1 MTLNEG
7 AKAIAGH
14 GESGVGRRGNRWRI
28 AGWSAATLLL
38 LLPLVA
44 MQFTDKVVWDV
55 ADFAVAGAL
64 LVGAGVTLELAA
76 RRTGNGAYR
85 AAVGVA
91 LGAAVILVWVNGAV
105 GVIRSE
111 SNDANL
117 MYGGV
122 LAVGVIGALIARF
135 RPHGMARAL
144 LATALAQALVA
155 VIALI
160 AGLGST
166 GPIWP
171 RDILMLTGFYVA
183 LWLGSAS
190 LFQKAARGEAERG
203 AA

>member
-1 MTLNEG
+1 MTVNEG

-14 GESGVGRRGNRWRI
+14 GDSGVGRRGNRWRI

-44 MQFTDKVVWDV
+44 MHFTDEVVWDV

-105 GVIRSE
+105 GVIGSE

-166 GPIWP
+166 RPIWP
-171 RDILMLTGFYVA
+171 RDILMLTGFFVA

-190 LFQKAARGEAERG
+190 LFQKAARGEAKRG
-203 AA
+203 VA

>member
-1 MTLNEG
+1 MTVNEG

-14 GESGVGRRGNRWRI
+14 GESGVGRRGNRSRI

-44 MQFTDKVVWDV
+44 MQFTDEVVWDV
-55 ADFAVAGAL
+55 ADFAIAGTL

-91 LGAAVILVWVNGAV
+91 LGAAVILVWVSGAV
-105 GVIRSE
+105 GVIGSE

-171 RDILMLTGFYVA
+171 RDILMLTGFFVA

>member
-1 MTLNEG
+1 MTVNEG

-14 GESGVGRRGNRWRI
+14 GESGVGRRGNRSRI

-44 MQFTDKVVWDV
+44 MQFTDEVVWDV
-55 ADFAVAGAL
+55 ADFAIAGTL

-105 GVIRSE
+105 GVIGSE

-171 RDILMLTGFYVA
+171 RDILMLTGFFVA